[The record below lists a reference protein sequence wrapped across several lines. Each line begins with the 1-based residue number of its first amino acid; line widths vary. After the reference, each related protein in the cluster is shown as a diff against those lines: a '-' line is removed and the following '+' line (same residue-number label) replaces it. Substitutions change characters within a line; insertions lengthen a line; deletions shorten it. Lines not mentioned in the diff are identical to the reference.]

1 MDTIVNK
8 SDPKAVLEACKQG
21 IKAWQIA
28 FNQQD
33 AKGCAAQYQETC
45 TMHARP
51 FGDFTGHEAIEAFWQ
66 DIMDK
71 GFNSV
76 EYTDVE
82 WQPLGDDAYI
92 LSAKWTMNQAFGV
105 VHKEVWQLDADG
117 KARLASDDFEV
128 LGER

>member
-1 MDTIVNK
+1 MTVNTIEQN
-8 SDPKAVLEACKQG
+8 AVLEACKQG
-21 IKAWQIA
+21 IKAWQTA

-33 AKGCAAQYQETC
+33 AQGCAAQYQESC

-51 FGDFTGHEAIEAFWQ
+51 FGEFTGREAIQAFWQ

-71 GFNSV
+71 GFKDV
-76 EYTDVE
+76 DYTEVE
-82 WQPLGDDAYI
+82 WQPHGDDAFI

-105 VHKEVWQLDADG
+105 VHKEVWQIDVDG